1 MGKGCSVSS
10 WRTAEVLTAEDV
22 LARSITDAEKSMR
35 EAEKLRAAGREPS
48 SEDIRRVIAFAKSPA
63 ASLALQA
70 LQRRVAGGYLSW
82 RQILTGDAVHDQGVR
97 AALDADRE
105 NLAALCRGEAP
116 VVVKPV
122 VRRDDDEGEAVSIT
136 EDAW

>member
-82 RQILTGDAVHDQGVR
+82 RQILTGDAAHDQGVR